1 MIAPIAAEL
10 PQTPQSNSEPPARRP
25 RSLTAI
31 RREPDMA
38 FIDDATHTGRPLSDS
53 ASFVMRTPRQL
64 LLLAALATSIA
75 LWGVVIVLV
84 LSQF

>member
-1 MIAPIAAEL
+1 
-10 PQTPQSNSEPPARRP
+10 
-25 RSLTAI
+25 
-31 RREPDMA
+31 MA
-38 FIDDATHTGRPLSDS
+38 FIDDATHTGKPLYESH
-53 ASFVMRTPRQL
+53 SFVMRTPRQL